1 MNAMGHD
8 IPNTLGVN
16 QGELEARIRALLPG
30 YMAMG
35 EKGMGAMADMGMP
48 GPANTLPM
56 MAGEGPF
63 GAVGM
68 GGMFT
73 ILKIRDQLQAYTDE
87 EAGWYDNPPGSA
99 SVSIRRQGQNPIPV
113 RFECPTHPEVVE
125 KTAGSCPECGA
136 TLRPK
141 YSR

>member
-16 QGELEARIRALLPG
+16 QANLEARIRALLPG

-35 EKGMGAMADMGMP
+35 EKGMGAMAEMRME

-63 GAVGM
+63 GAIGM

-73 ILKIRDQLQAYTDE
+73 VLKVRDQLENYTDE
-87 EAGWYDNPPGSA
+87 EAGWYGNPPGS
-99 SVSIRRQGQNPIPV
+99 VSESIHPPGERPTPIG
-113 RFECPTHPEVVE
+113 FECPMHPEVVE
-125 KTAGSCPECGA
+125 ETAGRCPECGMN
-136 TLRPK
+136 LRPK
-141 YSR
+141 YDR